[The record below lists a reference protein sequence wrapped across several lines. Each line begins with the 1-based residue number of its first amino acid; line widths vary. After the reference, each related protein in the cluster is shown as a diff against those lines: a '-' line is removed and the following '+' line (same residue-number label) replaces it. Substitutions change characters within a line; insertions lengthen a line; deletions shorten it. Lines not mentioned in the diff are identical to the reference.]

1 MLILDSWTKQLFSKK
16 NPARLH
22 KTNSLKYPFYSPTS
36 LTNAYMEVK
45 NNNMSVRKAARQFS
59 VPRQTLR
66 NRAIGKMMLT
76 VFLILILK
84 MHNLKWVLMTKK
96 HVYMDIIETNA
107 GVI

>member
-1 MLILDSWTKQLFSKK
+1 
-16 NPARLH
+16 
-22 KTNSLKYPFYSPTS
+22 
-36 LTNAYMEVK
+36 
-45 NNNMSVRKAARQFS
+45 
-59 VPRQTLR
+59 
-66 NRAIGKMMLT
+66 MMLT